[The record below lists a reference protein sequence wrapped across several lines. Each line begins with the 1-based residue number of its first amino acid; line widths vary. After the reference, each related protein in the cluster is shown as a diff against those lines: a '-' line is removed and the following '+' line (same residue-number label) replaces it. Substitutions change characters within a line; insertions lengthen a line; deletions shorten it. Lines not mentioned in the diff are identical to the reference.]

1 MPRYRAI
8 VLALTLIATPCT
20 LSAQE
25 IQVAVSGFGGAGI
38 PTADLV
44 EVLIPQVGAFSF
56 GHEVG
61 FTAGGRL
68 AIWPTSRFGIEAEGA
83 YVGSDVEVVGIL
95 AGFAADTSI
104 SANIFIG
111 SLNLV
116 YAVLAPPLEAVA
128 LYLSGGVGYISRG
141 GDFFTG
147 LDDTGDIAG
156 VVGIGLRY
164 GVGPGWRL
172 RVDVK
177 DYLSSFKN
185 QALDDQLQ
193 AAGGTGSQLQNDL
206 VLSAG
211 VEVFFTPGS

>member
-8 VLALTLIATPCT
+8 VLALALIATPSAV
-20 LSAQE
+20 SAQE
-25 IQVAVSGFGGAGI
+25 IQVAISGFGGAAI

-44 EVLIPQVGAFSF
+44 DVLIPQVGAFSL

-61 FTAGGRL
+61 FTAGGRV
-68 AIWPTSRFGIEAEGA
+68 AVWPTSRFGIEAEGA
-83 YVGSDVEVVGIL
+83 YVGSDVKVVGIL

-104 SANIFIG
+104 SANLFIG
-111 SLNLV
+111 SLNAV
-116 YAVLAPPLEAVA
+116 WAVLAPPLEPVA
-128 LYLSGGVGYISRG
+128 LYLSGGIGYVSRG

-147 LDDTGDIAG
+147 LDDTSDIAG

-185 QALDDQLQ
+185 EALDQQLQ
-193 AAGGTGSQLQNDL
+193 AAGGAGSQLQNDL

-211 VEVFFTPGS
+211 VELFFTPGS